1 MTAESMLLS
10 ATYDIS
16 TGIISEPFDVW
27 TIILTIASTFL
38 IVLRQAGDADA
49 PVSRDHHDLAA
60 FLTGKIV

>member
-1 MTAESMLLS
+1 MTAASMLLS

-27 TIILTIASTFL
+27 TIISTIVLSFL
-38 IVLRQAGDADA
+38 VVLRQAGDTDT

-60 FLTGKIV
+60 FFTGQIV